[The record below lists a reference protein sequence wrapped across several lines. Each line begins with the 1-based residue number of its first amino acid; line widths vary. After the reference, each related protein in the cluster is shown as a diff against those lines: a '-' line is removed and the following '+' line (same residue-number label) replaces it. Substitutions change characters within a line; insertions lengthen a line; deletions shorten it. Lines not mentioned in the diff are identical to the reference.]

1 MLDVYTCVELEWRL
15 EHKSS
20 LAMEG
25 SQLAANALLRKA
37 WTIKHEP

>member
-1 MLDVYTCVELEWRL
+1 MFEVDTCVEIEWRL

-20 LAMEG
+20 LAKEG